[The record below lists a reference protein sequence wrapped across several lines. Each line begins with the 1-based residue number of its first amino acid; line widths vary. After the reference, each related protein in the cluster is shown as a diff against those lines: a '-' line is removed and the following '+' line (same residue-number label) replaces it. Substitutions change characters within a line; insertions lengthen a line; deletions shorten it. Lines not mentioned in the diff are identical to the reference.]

1 MLKLA
6 LTLVAAAAVLA
17 VPATLAAASKP
28 RPAAIE
34 RTLLRQMNGG
44 PAGRITRLVDCRTAG
59 KHARSFTCDLES
71 VRSTHLGARVTV
83 GPSGLSTTWA
93 PLVG

>member
-1 MLKLA
+1 MLKLP
-6 LTLVAAAAVLA
+6 LTLVAATAILA

-28 RPAAIE
+28 RSAAVE

-44 PAGRITRLVDCRTAG
+44 PAGRITRLVDCQRAG
-59 KHARSFTCDLES
+59 NRGRSFTCDLQS

-83 GPSGLSTTWA
+83 LPGGLSTVWE
-93 PLVG
+93 PLAG